1 MKAKKSLGLIF
12 VDLQKAYDSV
22 DRLKL
27 WDAMSNDLGVPKRIV

>member
-1 MKAKKSLGLIF
+1 MNAKKSLGLIF

-27 WDAMSNDLGVPKRIV
+27 WDAMSNELGVPKSIV